1 MKNVLSLALLAA
13 LPAAFAQQSAY
24 GQCKSIKTCCLIL
37 LVHDTY
43 IIQVVV

>member
-13 LPAAFAQQSAY
+13 LPAAFAQQTAY
-24 GQCKSIKTCCLIL
+24 GQCKSIKACCLVI

-43 IIQVVV
+43 AI